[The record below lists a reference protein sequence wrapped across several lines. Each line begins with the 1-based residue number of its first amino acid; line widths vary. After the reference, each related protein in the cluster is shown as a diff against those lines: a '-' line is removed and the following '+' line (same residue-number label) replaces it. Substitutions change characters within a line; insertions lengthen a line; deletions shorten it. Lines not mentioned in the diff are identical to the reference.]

1 MSDIIT
7 VGGDLTPKTKY
18 EFKGADGDL
27 TLRKLDLLPE
37 DHPVLHQEPLTWI
50 FDPPQAD
57 PKLMYEIMLENM
69 VYHHGLGL
77 SANQIGM
84 PVKVFAMRIDESDN
98 AIVCFNPEIVKE
110 SEEMIKMT
118 EGCLSFPSL
127 YLNKKRPKEVS
138 VKYQNADGDFIY
150 AHFEGLAARVFHHEM
165 DHMMGKTFLDGVS
178 KILLQSARRK
188 QKTLIRKAKKDG
200 RRTPY

>member
-7 VGGDLTPKTKY
+7 IGGDLTPKTTY
-18 EFKGADGDL
+18 EFKKDDSKL

-57 PKLMYEIMLENM
+57 PKLMYDIMLENM

-84 PVKVFAMRIDESDN
+84 PVKVFAMRVDDSDN
-98 AIVCFNPEIVKE
+98 AIVCFNPEIIKE
-110 SEEMIKMT
+110 SEELIPME
-118 EGCLSFPSL
+118 EGCLSYPYL
-127 YLNKKRPKEVS
+127 YLKKIRPEKLS
-138 VKYQNADGDFIY
+138 VKYQNADGDPVE

-165 DHMMGKTFLDGVS
+165 DHMMGKTFLDGVGQ
-178 KILLQSARRK
+178 IVLQSARKK
-188 QKTLIRKAKKDG
+188 QKILKRKVKENG
-200 RRTPY
+200 T

>member
-7 VGGDLTPKTKY
+7 VGANFSPKTTY
-18 EFKGADGDL
+18 DFKKDDSEL
-27 TLRKLDLLPE
+27 SLRKIDLLPE

-57 PKLMYEIMLENM
+57 PKLMYDIMLENM

-84 PVKVFAMRIDESDN
+84 PVKVFAMRTDESDN
-98 AIVCFNPEIVKE
+98 AIVCFNPEITEESKE
-110 SEEMIKMT
+110 MVTME
-118 EGCLSFPSL
+118 EGCLSFPLL
-127 YLNKKRPKEVS
+127 YLKKRRPEKLTI
-138 VKYQNADGDFIY
+138 KYQNVDGDFIETK
-150 AHFEGLAARVFHHEM
+150 FEGLAARVFHHEM
-165 DHMMGKTFLDGVS
+165 DHMEGKTFLDGVS
-178 KILLQSARRK
+178 KILLQSARKK
-188 QKTLIRKAKKDG
+188 QKTLIKKAKKDG

>member
-7 VGGDLTPKTKY
+7 VGADFTPTTTY
-18 EFKGADGDL
+18 EFKKDDSEL
-27 TLRKLDLLPE
+27 SLRKIDLLPE

-57 PKLMYEIMLENM
+57 PKLMYDIMLENM

-98 AIVCFNPEIVKE
+98 AIVCFNPEIQEESKE
-110 SEEMIKMT
+110 LVMMT

-127 YLNKKRPKEVS
+127 YLNKRRPKEVT
-138 VKYQNADGDFIY
+138 VRYQNADGDFIDTQ
-150 AHFEGLAARVFHHEM
+150 FEGLAARVLHHEM
-165 DHMMGKTFLDGVS
+165 DHMEGKTFLDGAS
-178 KILLQSARRK
+178 KILLQSARKK
-188 QKTLIRKAKKDG
+188 QKTLIKKAKKDG

>member
-1 MSDIIT
+1 MSNIIT
-7 VGGDLTPKTKY
+7 VGGDFTPKTTY
-18 EFKGADGDL
+18 EFKKDDSEL
-27 TLRKLDLLPE
+27 TLRKMDLLPE

-98 AIVCFNPEIVKE
+98 VIVCFNPEIQKE
-110 SEEMIKMT
+110 SEEMVMMT

-127 YLNKKRPKEVS
+127 YLNKRRPKEVS
-138 VKYQNADGDFIY
+138 VKYQNADGDFIT

-165 DHMMGKTFLDGVS
+165 DHMAGKTFLDGVS

-200 RRTPY
+200 RRIPY

>member
-7 VGGDLTPKTKY
+7 VGGDYSPNTKY
-18 EFKGADGDL
+18 EFKGVDGDL

-84 PVKVFAMRIDESDN
+84 PVKVFAMRIDESDHV
-98 AIVCFNPEIVKE
+98 IVCFNPKIQKE
-110 SEEMIKMT
+110 SKKMVKMT

-127 YLNKKRPKEVS
+127 YLNKRRPKELT
-138 VKYQNADGDFIY
+138 VKYQNVDGDFID
-150 AHFEGLAARVFHHEM
+150 AHFVGLAARVFHHEM

-200 RRTPY
+200 RRIPY

>member
-7 VGGDLTPKTKY
+7 VGADYSPNTKY
-18 EFKGADGDL
+18 EFKNENGDL

-57 PKLMYEIMLENM
+57 PKLMYDIMLENM
-69 VYHHGLGL
+69 VYHRGLGL

-98 AIVCFNPEIVKE
+98 AIVCFNPEILEE
-110 SEEMIKMT
+110 SEEMVTME
-118 EGCLSFPSL
+118 EGCLSFPLL
-127 YLNKKRPKEVS
+127 YLKKRRPEKLTI
-138 VKYQNADGDFIY
+138 KYQNVDGDFIETK
-150 AHFEGLAARVFHHEM
+150 FEGLAARVFHHEM
-165 DHMMGKTFLDGVS
+165 DHMEGKTFLDGVS
-178 KILLQSARRK
+178 QIFLQSARKK
-188 QKTLIRKAKKDG
+188 QKKLLRKVKGDG
-200 RRTPY
+200 A

>member
-7 VGGDLTPKTKY
+7 VGADFAPKTKY
-18 EFKGADGDL
+18 KFKKDDSEL
-27 TLRKLDLLPE
+27 SLRKIDLLPE
-37 DHPVLHQEPLTWI
+37 DHAVLHQEPLTWI

-57 PKLMYEIMLENM
+57 PKLMYDIMLENM

-118 EGCLSFPSL
+118 EGCLSFPLL
-127 YLNKKRPKEVS
+127 YLKKRRPEKLTI
-138 VKYQNADGDFIY
+138 KYQNVDGDFIETK
-150 AHFEGLAARVFHHEM
+150 FEGLAARVFHHEM
-165 DHMMGKTFLDGVS
+165 DHMKGKTFLDGVS
-178 KILLQSARRK
+178 QIFLQSARKK
-188 QKTLIRKAKKDG
+188 QKTLLRKVKGDG
-200 RRTPY
+200 A

>member
-7 VGGDLTPKTKY
+7 VGADYSPNTKY
-18 EFKGADGDL
+18 EFKGADDEVI
-27 TLRKLDLLPE
+27 LRKLDLLPE

-57 PKLMYEIMLENM
+57 PKLMYDIMLENM

-98 AIVCFNPEIVKE
+98 AIVCFNPEILEESKE
-110 SEEMIKMT
+110 MVTME
-118 EGCLSFPSL
+118 EGCLSFPLL
-127 YLNKKRPKEVS
+127 YLKKRRPEKLTI
-138 VKYQNADGDFIY
+138 KYQNVDGDFIETK
-150 AHFEGLAARVFHHEM
+150 FEGLAARVFHHEM
-165 DHMMGKTFLDGVS
+165 DHMEGKTFLDGVS

-188 QKTLIRKAKKDG
+188 QKTLIKKAKKDG

>member
-7 VGGDLTPKTKY
+7 VGADFSPKTTYK
-18 EFKGADGDL
+18 FKKDDSEL
-27 TLRKLDLLPE
+27 SLRKIDLLPE

-84 PVKVFAMRIDESDN
+84 PVKVFTMRIDESDN
-98 AIVCFNPEIVKE
+98 AIVCFNPEILEESKE
-110 SEEMIKMT
+110 MVTME
-118 EGCLSFPSL
+118 EGCLSFPLL
-127 YLNKKRPKEVS
+127 YLKKRRPEKLTI
-138 VKYQNADGDFIY
+138 KYQNVDGDFIETR
-150 AHFEGLAARVFHHEM
+150 FEGLAARVFHHEM
-165 DHMMGKTFLDGVS
+165 DHMEGKTFLDGVS
-178 KILLQSARRK
+178 QIFLQSARKK
-188 QKTLIRKAKKDG
+188 QKKLLRKVKGDG
-200 RRTPY
+200 A

>member
-7 VGGDLTPKTKY
+7 VGADYSPNTKY
-18 EFKGADGDL
+18 EFKSADDEV

-57 PKLMYEIMLENM
+57 PKLMYDIMLENM
-69 VYHHGLGL
+69 VYHRGLGL

-84 PVKVFAMRIDESDN
+84 PVKVFTMRIDESDN
-98 AIVCFNPEIVKE
+98 AIVCFNPEILEESKE
-110 SEEMIKMT
+110 MVTME
-118 EGCLSFPSL
+118 EGCLSFPLL
-127 YLNKKRPKEVS
+127 YLKKRRPEKLTI
-138 VKYQNADGDFIY
+138 KYQNVDGDFIETK
-150 AHFEGLAARVFHHEM
+150 FEGLAARVFHHEM
-165 DHMMGKTFLDGVS
+165 DHMQGKTFLDGVS

-188 QKTLIRKAKKDG
+188 QKTLIKKAKKDG